1 MQEASLT
8 VYWGAYTVSQV
19 HDSSRILTV
28 SNINQYIKSLISSDY
43 NLSGI
48 YVSGEISNFKIY
60 NSGHAYFSL
69 KDAGGLLK
77 CVMFSRSVSS
87 LKFMPRD
94 GMRVL
99 VYGSISVYERDG
111 VYQLYAES
119 MLPDGVGSLYMAYE
133 ALKKKLE
140 SEGLFDASRKRSI
153 PVLPSCICVVTSKTG
168 AVIRDIQNVI
178 GRRFPT
184 MNIKLIHVSVQ
195 GENASPEIVRAFEYI
210 NKTNCCDV
218 VIVGRGGGSIED
230 LWAFNEEATVRA
242 VAACNVPVISAVGHE
257 TDYTLTDF
265 AADLRAPT
273 PSAAAELAVPVLS
286 ELRERISE
294 YRSKI
299 SSLPVTNCKIKQMEL
314 DRIKSARCIARPYER
329 IENETI
335 SIDQSGARISEL
347 IERIILRN
355 HDKIASLSSHIAALD
370 PNAVL
375 KRGYSIVYKK
385 DGSAVCSPDDVK
397 DGEYI
402 DIQTGNGR
410 FNAVRTNI

>member
-1 MQEASLT
+1 M
-8 VYWGAYTVSQV
+8 SQI

-28 SNINQYIKSLISSDY
+28 SNVNQYIKSLITSDY
-43 NLSGI
+43 NLSDI

-69 KDAGGLLK
+69 KDAGGILK
-77 CVMFSRSVSS
+77 CVMFSRYVSS

-94 GMRVL
+94 GMRVF
-99 VYGSISVYERDG
+99 VRGSVSVYERDG

-140 SEGLFDASRKRSI
+140 AEGLFDESRKRRI
-153 PVLPSCICVVTSKTG
+153 PVLPSCVGVITSKTG

-184 MNIKLIHVSVQ
+184 MNIKHIHVSVQ
-195 GENASPEIVRAFEYI
+195 GENASPEIVQAFDYI
-210 NKTNCCDV
+210 NKSNCCDV

-257 TDYTLTDF
+257 TDFTLTDF

-273 PSAAAELAVPVLS
+273 PSAAAELAVPVLR
-286 ELRERISE
+286 ELKDRIEE
-294 YRSKI
+294 YRFKTA
-299 SSLPVTNCKIKQMEL
+299 SLPITNCRIKQMEL
-314 DRIKSARCIARPYER
+314 DRIKSARCMARPFER
-329 IENETI
+329 IQDEMI
-335 SIDQSGARISEL
+335 SLDQSSLRLREL
-347 IERIILRN
+347 TDRMLLRN
-355 HDKIASLSSHIAALD
+355 QERMTALAAHITALD
-370 PNAVL
+370 PSAVL

-385 DGSAVCSPDDVK
+385 DGAAVLSSGDVK
-397 DGEYI
+397 AGECI
-402 DIQTGNGR
+402 DVQTGSGR
-410 FNAVRTNI
+410 FEAMRTDQ